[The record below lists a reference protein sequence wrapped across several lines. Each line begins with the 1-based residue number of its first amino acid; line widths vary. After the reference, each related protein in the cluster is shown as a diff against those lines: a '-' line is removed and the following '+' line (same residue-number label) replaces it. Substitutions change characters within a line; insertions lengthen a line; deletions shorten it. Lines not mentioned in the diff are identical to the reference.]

1 MDTRD
6 LFLASYDVAD
16 ETRLRVALYLVK
28 DYATGGQKSAY
39 ECFLSRAERITLVRD
54 MELALDAGEDAFFLL
69 RLDPRA
75 TVHALGIA
83 SVPEDPPFFYY
94 G

>member
-1 MDTRD
+1 M
-6 LFLASYDVAD
+6 AA
-16 ETRLRVALYLVK
+16 ALHPS
-28 DYATGGQKSAY
+28 D
-39 ECFLSRAERITLVRD
+39 
-54 MELALDAGEDAFFLL
+54 DAFFLL

-83 SVPEDPPFFYY
+83 TAPEDPPFFYY